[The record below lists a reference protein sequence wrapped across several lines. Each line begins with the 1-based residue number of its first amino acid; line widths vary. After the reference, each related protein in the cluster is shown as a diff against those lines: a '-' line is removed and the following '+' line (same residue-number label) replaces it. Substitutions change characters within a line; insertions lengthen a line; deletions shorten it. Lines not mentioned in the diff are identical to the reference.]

1 MMKTQLDSVQ
11 GILRFAGA
19 SDPDELTPHIDAL
32 ERSLP
37 KHVASNPVQSA
48 AAPPDQDHSFE
59 PWNIWAVLGR
69 TRRLSNDVRTIGGK
83 IRQTDELLENVQQLG
98 EPLRNQLAALTQQSD
113 RIVSQA
119 GSQDPAVVAQQKATI
134 DALTEQFKLA
144 ASASLPLRKEV
155 IVLEVYK
162 KNLASWSNLTK
173 SKYSESVKD
182 LAILLLGLAVFTG
195 VILGVFA
202 VWRAAIFRYIPDLRR
217 RNQFLFLRKIVL
229 WFVIFLI
236 TIFSLSR
243 QWGSL
248 ATFAGLLTAGVAVAL
263 QNVILAVVGYF
274 LLIGK
279 FGVGIGDR
287 VQIAG
292 VTGEVVEIGFM
303 RLHVMELAGTGADAQ
318 PTGRMV
324 AFSNSIAFQ
333 PNAGLFR
340 QVPGTNFVWRETS
353 LTFAADSDYTVVEQR
368 LLTAIDAAFED
379 LEEDFAQLGHRMQK
393 SLTSIVVGPLAPRLR
408 FKLTPAGLEAVL
420 RFPVEMSM
428 AEEIDDRVARELV
441 QAINTEPRLKVLAAD
456 VPTMQIRAEAPR
468 SRSA

>member
-1 MMKTQLDSVQ
+1 M
-11 GILRFAGA
+11 
-19 SDPDELTPHIDAL
+19 
-32 ERSLP
+32 
-37 KHVASNPVQSA
+37 
-48 AAPPDQDHSFE
+48 
-59 PWNIWAVLGR
+59 
-69 TRRLSNDVRTIGGK
+69 
-83 IRQTDELLENVQQLG
+83 QQLG
-98 EPLRNQLAALTQQSD
+98 EPLRSQLTALTQQSD
-113 RIVSQA
+113 RIISQT
-119 GSQDPAVVAQQKATI
+119 GSQDPAVIARQKATI
-134 DALTEQFKLA
+134 DALTEQFKLV
-144 ASASLPLRKEV
+144 ASAGLPLRKEV

-162 KNLASWSNLTK
+162 KNLATWSELTK
-173 SKYSESVKD
+173 SKYSESVKSF
-182 LAILLLGLAVFTG
+182 AIMLVGLAVFIGAT
-195 VILGVFA
+195 LAVFA
-202 VWRAAIFRYIPDLRR
+202 LWREAIFRYVPDLRR

-229 WFVIFLI
+229 WFVILLI
-236 TIFSLSR
+236 SIFSLSR

-279 FGVGIGDR
+279 FGVELGDR
-287 VQIAG
+287 VQISG
-292 VTGEVVEIGFM
+292 VTGEVVDIGLM

-353 LTFAADSDYTVVEQR
+353 ITLAADSDYDVVEQR
-368 LLTAIDAAFED
+368 LLTAIDAAFHD
-379 LEEDFAQLGHRMQK
+379 LDEDFARLGHRMQK

-408 FKLTPAGLEAVL
+408 FKLTPAGLEAIL

-428 AEEIDDRVARELV
+428 AEEIDDRVARELL
-441 QAINTEPRLKVLAAD
+441 QAINTEPKLKVLAAE
-456 VPTMQIRAEAPR
+456 VPIIQIRTETSR